1 MESRVV
7 VITGA
12 SSGIGASLARQLGA
26 KGDRLVLAARREAL
40 LRKAA
45 ADSAPDAVPVVTDVT
60 RRADVEHLRDVAL
73 DTFGHVD
80 VWVNNAGRGASHVVM
95 DLTDEDV
102 QSIVDVVLKSVL
114 YGTQAIVPH
123 FQERGRG
130 HLINVSSFMGRVPLA
145 SYRSIYS
152 AAKSAVNILSSNLRM
167 DLRAKYPDIRV
178 SVVMPGI
185 VDTEFHQVARTP
197 IPIRAGERAGTTLV
211 ETADE
216 VAAKIV
222 SLMDHPAA
230 ELYTAPQMAEITQ
243 RYYQDVGAFEE
254 RMGVHR

>member
-1 MESRVV
+1 MEPRVV

-12 SSGIGASLARQLGA
+12 SSGIGAALARQLGA
-26 KGDRLVLAARREAL
+26 QGHRLVLGARREAL
-40 LRKAA
+40 LRQVA
-45 ADSAPDAVPVVTDVT
+45 ADSATDAVPVVTDVT
-60 RRADVEHLRDVAL
+60 RRRDVEHLREVAL

-80 VWVNNAGRGASHVVM
+80 VWVNNAGRGASHVVL

-123 FQERGRG
+123 FQERGKG
-130 HLINVSSFMGRVPLA
+130 HLINVSSFMGRVPMA

-167 DLRAKYPDIRV
+167 DLRAKYPGIQV

-185 VDTEFHQVARTP
+185 VDTEFHKVAQTP
-197 IPIRAGERAGTTLV
+197 IPIRAGERAGTTRV

-222 SLMDHPAA
+222 TLIDHPVA

-254 RMGVHR
+254 RMAAQR